1 MLLAIALHG
10 RLYGA
15 MQKLSFFWFL
25 LEQASLHGAGA
36 LSAATTLLVFLL
48 PERRKASRL
57 CLLPAL
63 WLFPLPLGAIFYEGG
78 MKTAGW
84 IGYVSV
90 LILVAYIVVTG
101 WSVFTL
107 EGRRGFA
114 IVCALLNAPFIL
126 LSSLVLGLASGGTWL

>member
-1 MLLAIALHG
+1 
-10 RLYGA
+10 
-15 MQKLSFFWFL
+15 
-25 LEQASLHGAGA
+25 
-36 LSAATTLLVFLL
+36 
-48 PERRKASRL
+48 
-57 CLLPAL
+57 
-63 WLFPLPLGAIFYEGG
+63 